1 MWLASGIFLPIYFCA
16 REFTD
21 LLQLQTKSKSKILS
35 VISLKL
41 GGTVADTS
49 QEYIRDNADH
59 QRSSHVFGPMVHELF
74 NEDLG
79 ILPPQLKGPY
89 GLEQLLAT
97 TADRMWRSQLRAIV
111 TVAPLYGSYTIKCSE
126 NMQNTQILKSKHH
139 QTLLFNSYF
148 LSWALQTA
156 SCVNT
161 GMD

>member
-1 MWLASGIFLPIYFCA
+1 
-16 REFTD
+16 
-21 LLQLQTKSKSKILS
+21 
-35 VISLKL
+35 
-41 GGTVADTS
+41 
-49 QEYIRDNADH
+49 
-59 QRSSHVFGPMVHELF
+59 MVHELF

-139 QTLLFNSYF
+139 QTLLFNS
-148 LSWALQTA
+148 
-156 SCVNT
+156 
-161 GMD
+161 